1 MKILTNHMGYSADGQ
16 KKVVIRCADGEAPGA
31 CRLVDAAGRVC
42 RSLLPCEAGPVAN
55 WNKGTFW
62 TADFTDYTAEGEYR
76 VEAEGPG
83 GCVRSHPFRIS
94 GKVLTMRMISAVGYY
109 FKAQRDSGEWL
120 AADRALPFAGP
131 REGIVDAHGGWYDA
145 TGDYGIHYAMA
156 LKFE

>member
-1 MKILTNHMGYSADGQ
+1 M
-16 KKVVIRCADGEAPGA
+16 IRCADGEAPGA
-31 CRLVDAAGRVC
+31 CRLVDEAGRVC

-62 TADFTDYTAEGEYR
+62 TADFTDYTAEGEYQ

-83 GCVRSHPFRIS
+83 GCVRSHP
-94 GKVLTMRMISAVGYY
+94 
-109 FKAQRDSGEWL
+109 L

>member
-1 MKILTNHMGYSADGQ
+1 MKILTNHMGYSA
-16 KKVVIRCADGEAPGA
+16 
-31 CRLVDAAGRVC
+31 
-42 RSLLPCEAGPVAN
+42 VAN

-62 TADFTDYTAEGEYR
+62 TADFTDYTAEGEYQ

-131 REGIVDAHGGWYDA
+131 REGTVDAHGGWYDA

>member
-1 MKILTNHMGYSADGQ
+1 MKILTNHMGYSADGP

-31 CRLVDAAGRVC
+31 CRLVD
-42 RSLLPCEAGPVAN
+42 
-55 WNKGTFW
+55 
-62 TADFTDYTAEGEYR
+62 
-76 VEAEGPG
+76 
-83 GCVRSHPFRIS
+83 
-94 GKVLTMRMISAVGYY
+94 
-109 FKAQRDSGEWL
+109 

>member
-1 MKILTNHMGYSADGQ
+1 M
-16 KKVVIRCADGEAPGA
+16 IRCADGEAPGA
-31 CRLVDAAGRVC
+31 CRLVDEAGRVC

-62 TADFTDYTAEGEYR
+62 TADFTDYTAEGEYQ

-83 GCVRSHPFRIS
+83 GCVRSHPF
-94 GKVLTMRMISAVGYY
+94 
-109 FKAQRDSGEWL
+109 
-120 AADRALPFAGP
+120 
-131 REGIVDAHGGWYDA
+131 GGWYDA

>member
-1 MKILTNHMGYSADGQ
+1 MRPGGSA
-16 KKVVIRCADGEAPGA
+16 VLR
-31 CRLVDAAGRVC
+31 
-42 RSLLPCEAGPVAN
+42 PCEAGPVAN

-131 REGIVDAHGGWYDA
+131 REGSWTPTAAGTTPPA
-145 TGDYGIHYAMA
+145 TTASTMPWR
-156 LKFE
+156 